1 MRLGFRAGRTWPES
15 LVGSRRRSEANG
27 GGGESNLEDLDL
39 EGISVAASSSGGE
52 KCGEN

>member
-1 MRLGFRAGRTWPES
+1 VRLGFRAGRTWPES

-27 GGGESNLEDLDL
+27 GRESNLEDLDL